1 MTVGSNGLGGI
12 GCRGTWQAS
21 DENRVLGSALQNYK
35 QESDSQ
41 LLRAQRLADEQRH
54 SIDTLQ
60 RQNQY
65 LTEEMRYKEEQI
77 SKQVPFSTP
86 LPMPLPWQPCA
97 GANMEPWPCRER
109 GDC

>member
-1 MTVGSNGLGGI
+1 MTVGSNGFGGI
-12 GCRGTWQAS
+12 DCRASRGSWQAS

-35 QESDSQ
+35 KESDSQ

-77 SKQVPFSTP
+77 SKQVPLSTP
-86 LPMPLPWQPCA
+86 LPIPLPWP
-97 GANMEPWPCRER
+97 ANMEAWPCRER